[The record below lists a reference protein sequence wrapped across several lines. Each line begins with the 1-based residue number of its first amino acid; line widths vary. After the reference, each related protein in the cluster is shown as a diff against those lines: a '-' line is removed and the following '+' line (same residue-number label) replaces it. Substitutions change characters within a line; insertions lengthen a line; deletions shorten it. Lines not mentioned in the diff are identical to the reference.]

1 MLLAYSSK
9 LYAKTNWKNATIYVQ
24 TLSGIVF
31 PVNGL
36 AEIT

>member
-9 LYAKTNWKNATIYVQ
+9 TLCKDELEKRNHYVQ